1 MSPLAASFLVTAVAA
16 AIVVALV
23 RYGRARAEHPSE
35 PWWRSAPLWL
45 GVSCVFALLG
55 LFVAPKLLGFTFV
68 FLPFLWAGG
77 LGRREPR
84 EPERTDHDA

>member
-1 MSPLAASFLVTAVAA
+1 MSPFAASLLVTAVVIAIAVAA
-16 AIVVALV
+16 V
-23 RYGRARAEHPSE
+23 RFGRHRAEHPGE

-68 FLPFLWAGG
+68 FLPFLWIGG

-84 EPERTDHDA
+84 KPERTDRDA